1 MTDAELDTAAL
12 AIIKEVHNLGAALY
26 NDGDPTG
33 AFRLYEGCLRTC
45 HAFLCYR
52 PAVQQR
58 IWDGLAE
65 VERTDGGRVRAY
77 RLHELMDEVRQDIK
91 ATRQVGIAP
100 PPPSV
105 KLTELDLPLDYPQ
118 LNGHPDLA
126 AKPHTVPKD
135 DSRIF

>member
-1 MTDAELDTAAL
+1 MNEAELDTVAL
-12 AIIKEVHNLGAALY
+12 AIIKEVHNQGAALY
-26 NDGDPTG
+26 NGGDPVG

-45 HAFLCYR
+45 QAFLTYR

-58 IWDGLAE
+58 IRDGLAE
-65 VERTDGGRVRAY
+65 VDRTDGGRVRAY

-91 ATRQVGIAP
+91 ATRQPGVAP

-105 KLTELDLPLDYPQ
+105 KLTELDLPTDHPRLD
-118 LNGHPDLA
+118 GHPDLA
-126 AKPHTVPKD
+126 ARPAPKKD